1 MATRV
6 HDGQHDCTQDNA
18 SPDNRKEDSVEQA
31 VAFAVLVYGRGSC
44 GVDVET
50 EGPQYFLIRATSHIS
65 DLELFIGAVVGE
77 EEAPA
82 VLVGVVVGAVIFGPE
97 IRNNNIN
104 AMRQDEEDCVWCL
117 ELPHLVF

>member
-1 MATRV
+1 
-6 HDGQHDCTQDNA
+6 
-18 SPDNRKEDSVEQA
+18 
-31 VAFAVLVYGRGSC
+31 
-44 GVDVET
+44 
-50 EGPQYFLIRATSHIS
+50 LIRATSHIS